1 MKCVNNIQLNIIE
14 ETSPIEGI
22 SKYKQ
27 TLCEI
32 VIDHKPS
39 NILIRGKILESA
51 VSIDEN
57 RYVIFT
63 TDDVIFEESLNIYLI
78 ELGKGVVDQLFIG
91 QAYQTDI
98 LSDLKIMNNSSLS
111 FSFLGSW
118 TLEIYAKAKFGIGIN
133 SGMLCLYNLKLRHY
147 LKLSCVK

>member
-1 MKCVNNIQLNIIE
+1 MKFVNNIQLNIIQE
-14 ETSPIEGI
+14 I
-22 SKYKQ
+22 SEYQQ
-27 TLCEI
+27 TLCEM

-39 NILIRGKILESA
+39 NILIRGKILERA
-51 VSIDEN
+51 VSVDEN

-63 TDDVIFEESLNIYLI
+63 TDEVIFEESLNIYLI

-98 LSDLKIMNNSSLS
+98 FSGLKIVNESSLS

-118 TLEIYAKAKFGIGIN
+118 TLEVYAKAKLGIGIN
-133 SGMLCLYNLKLRHY
+133 SEVLCLYNLKLKHC
-147 LKLSCVK
+147 LKLSCVE

>member
-1 MKCVNNIQLNIIE
+1 MKFVNNIQLNIIQE
-14 ETSPIEGI
+14 I
-22 SKYKQ
+22 SEYKQ
-27 TLCEI
+27 TLCEM

-39 NILIRGKILESA
+39 NILIRGKILERA
-51 VSIDEN
+51 VSVDEN

-63 TDDVIFEESLNIYLI
+63 TDEVIFEESLNIYLI

-98 LSDLKIMNNSSLS
+98 FSGLKIADASSLS

-118 TLEIYAKAKFGIGIN
+118 TLEVYAKAKFGIGIN
-133 SGMLCLYNLKLRHY
+133 SEVLCLYNLKLKHY
-147 LKLSCVK
+147 MKLSCVE

>member
-1 MKCVNNIQLNIIE
+1 MKFVNNIQLNIIQE
-14 ETSPIEGI
+14 I
-22 SKYKQ
+22 SEYKQ
-27 TLCEI
+27 TLCEM

-39 NILIRGKILESA
+39 NILIRGKILERA
-51 VSIDEN
+51 VSVDEN

-63 TDDVIFEESLNIYLI
+63 TDEVIFEESLNIYLI

-98 LSDLKIMNNSSLS
+98 FSGLKIVNESSLS

-118 TLEIYAKAKFGIGIN
+118 TLEVYAKAKFGIGIN
-133 SGMLCLYNLKLRHY
+133 SEVLCLYNLKLKHY
-147 LKLSCVK
+147 LKLSCVE

>member
-1 MKCVNNIQLNIIE
+1 MKLVNHIQLNIIE
-14 ETSPIEGI
+14 ETSIIEGI
-22 SKYKQ
+22 IKYKQ

-32 VIDHKPS
+32 MFDHKPS

-51 VSIDEN
+51 VSVDEN

-63 TDDVIFEESLNIYLI
+63 TDDVLFEESLNIYLI

-98 LSDLKIMNNSSLS
+98 FSGLKIADESSLS

-118 TLEIYAKAKFGIGIN
+118 TLEVYAKAKFGIGIN
-133 SGMLCLYNLKLRHY
+133 SGMLCLYNLRLRHY
-147 LKLSCVK
+147 LKLNCVE